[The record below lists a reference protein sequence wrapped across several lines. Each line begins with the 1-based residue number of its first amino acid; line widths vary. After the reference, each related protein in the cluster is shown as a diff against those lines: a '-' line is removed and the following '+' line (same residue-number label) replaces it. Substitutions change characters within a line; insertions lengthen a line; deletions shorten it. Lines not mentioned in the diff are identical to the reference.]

1 MSRRRYAASAVEG
14 TQTVNVKRLIMLV
27 AVPTLAL
34 TGCGGMSS
42 GGDTEITVA
51 TVLEAGDPILG
62 IDVYKSSCQNCH
74 GSDLQG
80 VSGLGGP
87 MAPSIYVVTHT
98 EGELAALIAV
108 GRPLGHP
115 DNIRGVAMPPKGGN
129 PSLDA
134 QDLLDVAA
142 YLKAQN

>member
-1 MSRRRYAASAVEG
+1 MSRRRDAASAVEG
-14 TQTVNVKRLIMLV
+14 TQSVNVKRLIMLV
-27 AVPTLAL
+27 AAPTLAL
-34 TGCGGMSS
+34 AACGGVST
-42 GGDTEITVA
+42 GGDTETTVA

-74 GSDLQG
+74 GSDLNG

-98 EGELAALIAV
+98 EGELAVLIAV

-115 DNIRGVAMPPKGGN
+115 DNTQGRCHATQGWKPVTRRSG
-129 PSLDA
+129 PS
-134 QDLLDVAA
+134 
-142 YLKAQN
+142 